1 MFVVSHLKLFIGNSN
16 FISFFAIDNQ
26 SQYITTD
33 KRRIGKKK
41 VLSKFFT
48 LTKALK

>member
-1 MFVVSHLKLFIGNSN
+1 MFLVSHLKLFIGNGN
-16 FISFFAIDNQ
+16 FISFSAIDNQ

-33 KRRIGKKK
+33 KKRISKK

-48 LTKALK
+48 STKALK